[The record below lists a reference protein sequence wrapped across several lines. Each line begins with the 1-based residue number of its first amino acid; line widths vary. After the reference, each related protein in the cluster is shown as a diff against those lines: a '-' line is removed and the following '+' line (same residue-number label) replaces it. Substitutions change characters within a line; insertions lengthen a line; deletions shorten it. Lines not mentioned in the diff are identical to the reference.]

1 MRQRRGHFVPSASA
15 LIFLTLVVF
24 LTFPSF
30 ISSTLLFPSIEPVT
44 EFIFVLKSSPDITPQ
59 AHLNNQINTFLSL
72 IPSAKIIQTYSS
84 LVELNFL
91 AFTVQCS
98 FQDIEIILQNNFI
111 YKFYEESSSLMISRS
126 LVKTVPFVSQY
137 LRSESH
143 TLGKN
148 GFCTFSYES
157 YQQFLLHE
165 TDLEQPQ
172 EKSDVVC
179 LFRSSTSLLS
189 TLTSLCCLASL
200 PPLSVGSL

>member
-72 IPSAKIIQTYSS
+72 IPSAKIIHTYSS

-157 YQQFLLHE
+157 YQQFLHE

-179 LFRSSTSLLS
+179 LFRSSTSLLFHPHI
-189 TLTSLCCLASL
+189 SLLSGLPPSL
-200 PPLSVGSL
+200 PCLLVP